1 MIRDAKALRKITD
14 FYTDNY
20 YKTMGNIEKCLL
32 EQAESGVYNQSVFIS
47 DPEVYEK
54 VVKELIS
61 CGYKV
66 NATNPESK
74 VIGIRWDEE

>member
-20 YKTMGNIEKCLL
+20 HKTMDNIEKCLL
-32 EQAESGVYNQSVFIS
+32 EQAESGIYSQAIFVPY
-47 DPEVYEK
+47 PEVYEK
-54 VVKELIS
+54 VVEELVN

-66 NATNPESK
+66 DAANPESK